1 MATKKPTATKAS
13 ATASA
18 SASKASASQSGAADR
33 RSIDDASKLIAQAVK
48 RATAGTGKRPKFPI
62 IVGIY
67 YNPRTNQIEVINQLE
82 QF

>member
-1 MATKKPTATKAS
+1 MATKKPAATKKGA
-13 ATASA
+13 AFA
-18 SASKASASQSGAADR
+18 SASKPSASQAGAADR

-48 RATAGTGKRPKFPI
+48 RATAGPTKRPKYPI

-67 YNPRTNQIEVINQLE
+67 YNPRTNQIELINQLE